1 MVRTRTGSYPG
12 RTGRAR
18 PDRGLRLLTAVVMA
32 VLVLAVYA
40 LVVVGG
46 SALLFGQASP
56 SLVLSVLAT
65 AIVAIAFEPVRRRVG
80 RILAKALH
88 QDRLEPYQVLSRFS
102 STVTGQY
109 PAEELPARVARVLAE
124 GTGTDRAEVWLSI
137 HGSLELAA
145 SWPADSS
152 GAATA
157 LAPVLTI
164 AQTGSAPGIVAQGG
178 RRSLAVRERGELLGA
193 LSVHVRGEQQLTPVE
208 ERLFA
213 GLAAQSGLMF
223 RVTSLRTELQRELDD
238 LGQRTGELRRAR
250 RDLLSRQDAE
260 RQRLERNIHDGAQQ
274 EVIALLVNL
283 RLIQTLLTRNPERAR
298 ALLADQAAAAGAT
311 ISTLTQLSRG
321 LYPRLLTDA
330 GPVAALRST
339 VASGPIPVELTAD
352 DLPRLATE
360 TEAGVYF
367 CALEA
372 VQNATKHSAADHI
385 SIDIQ
390 RTSDNLVLTVTDDG
404 RGFEPGPSRGGLSN
418 IRDRIESLRGSVRIT
433 SAPGHG
439 TTVVAVIPL
448 VSPAADPAGTAPP
461 TVAAASI
468 AGG

>member
-12 RTGRAR
+12 RPSRTR
-18 PDRGLRLLTAVVMA
+18 PDRGLRLLTAAVMV
-32 VLVLAVYA
+32 VLVIAVYS

-46 SALLFGQASP
+46 SALLFGTASP

-65 AIVAIAFEPVRRRVG
+65 AIVAIAFEPVRRLVG
-80 RILAKALH
+80 RILARALH
-88 QDRLEPYQVLSRFS
+88 QDRLEPYEVLSRFS

-109 PAEELPARVARVLAE
+109 PAEELPSRVARVLAE

-137 HGSLELAA
+137 HGRLELAA
-145 SWPADSS
+145 SWPTDSF
-152 GAATA
+152 GPATTS
-157 LAPVLTI
+157 APVLTI
-164 AQTGSAPGIVAQGG
+164 ERPGSAPTIVAQGG

-193 LSVHVRGEQQLTPVE
+193 LTVHVRGEQQLTPVE

-223 RVTSLRTELQRELDD
+223 RVTSLRTELQRELGD
-238 LGQRTGELRRAR
+238 LGRRTDDLRRAR

-283 RLIQTLLTRNPERAR
+283 RLIQTLLGRNPERAR

-311 ISTLTQLSRG
+311 IGTLTQLSRG

-330 GPVAALRST
+330 GPVAALRAA
-339 VASGPIPVELTAD
+339 VASGPIPVELTSD
-352 DLPRLATE
+352 DLPRLATD

-372 VQNATKHSAADHI
+372 VQNATKHSGASRI
-385 SIDIQ
+385 TIDIQ
-390 RTSDNLVLTVTDDG
+390 RQTEHLVLTVSDDG
-404 RGFEPGPSRGGLSN
+404 RGFQPGPSRGGLSN
-418 IRDRIESLRGSVRIT
+418 IRDRIESLQGSVTIT
-433 SAPGHG
+433 SAPGRG

-448 VSPAADPAGTAPP
+448 ASRPVGQAGPAVT
-461 TVAAASI
+461 ASI